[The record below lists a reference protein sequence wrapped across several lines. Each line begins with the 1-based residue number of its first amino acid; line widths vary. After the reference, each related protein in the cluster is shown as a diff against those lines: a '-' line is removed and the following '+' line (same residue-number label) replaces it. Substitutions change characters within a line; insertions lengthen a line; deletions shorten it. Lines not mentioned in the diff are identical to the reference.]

1 MESPLAASPFPPLG
15 SNQVSAL
22 GNLATSTTLDVPFP
36 SLLPSLRVDP
46 ESTPALFTRPSSYGS
61 RRVGE
66 RKGDGEYS
74 KSPGAAR
81 HDGRDRVEI
90 GLGHLF
96 GFINRSLLHH
106 LVNTNTTPKDSAFSS
121 HLVDGLGCRAELDLA
136 DRLPPSARKSE
147 LPNDSSFPM
156 GRFGRLTT
164 RPSHLAVSTPFSR
177 PNSSK
182 LQVCVVPGQSVSSG
196 AVLSVGT
203 DRSKL
208 SNQCTTQPSEPRPV
222 WTSPFLMAATRQ
234 DAGLTSLH
242 NGHAWSWASSQC
254 ELLQLGSLPACLQ
267 FCSDLESRLFSRREY
282 RTGVLYCTAQSTQE
296 ISPKLTEQMA
306 DNTIAFTTCRCGL
319 WFMVSGCLHC
329 QSKQTCHVLI

>member
-136 DRLPPSARKSE
+136 DRPPPLPA
-147 LPNDSSFPM
+147 NQSFPTTVHS
-156 GRFGRLTT
+156 RWAVSDVSRQDRLTSPSPLLSRGPT
-164 RPSHLAVSTPFSR
+164 RPSC
-177 PNSSK
+177 K
-182 LQVCVVPGQSVSSG
+182 CVWFLGSQSVQGLCSPSALTGRSSRIN
-196 AVLSVGT
+196 APHSPLSLARFG
-203 DRSKL
+203 
-208 SNQCTTQPSEPRPV
+208 PRR
-222 WTSPFLMAATRQ
+222 F
-234 DAGLTSLH
+234 
-242 NGHAWSWASSQC
+242 
-254 ELLQLGSLPACLQ
+254 
-267 FCSDLESRLFSRREY
+267 
-282 RTGVLYCTAQSTQE
+282 
-296 ISPKLTEQMA
+296 
-306 DNTIAFTTCRCGL
+306 
-319 WFMVSGCLHC
+319 
-329 QSKQTCHVLI
+329 

>member
-136 DRLPPSARKSE
+136 DRPPLCPQIRASQRQFIPDGPFRTSHDKTVSPRRLHSFLEAQLVQVASVWFLGSQSVQGLCSPSALTGR
-147 LPNDSSFPM
+147 SSRINAPHSPLSLA
-156 GRFGRLTT
+156 RFG
-164 RPSHLAVSTPFSR
+164 
-177 PNSSK
+177 
-182 LQVCVVPGQSVSSG
+182 
-196 AVLSVGT
+196 
-203 DRSKL
+203 
-208 SNQCTTQPSEPRPV
+208 PRR
-222 WTSPFLMAATRQ
+222 F
-234 DAGLTSLH
+234 
-242 NGHAWSWASSQC
+242 
-254 ELLQLGSLPACLQ
+254 
-267 FCSDLESRLFSRREY
+267 
-282 RTGVLYCTAQSTQE
+282 
-296 ISPKLTEQMA
+296 
-306 DNTIAFTTCRCGL
+306 
-319 WFMVSGCLHC
+319 
-329 QSKQTCHVLI
+329 

>member
-1 MESPLAASPFPPLG
+1 MDGHGVTSCSFPFPPLG

-106 LVNTNTTPKDSAFSS
+106 LVNTNTTPKDSAFTS

-136 DRLPPSARKSE
+136 DRPLCPQIRASQRQFIPDGPFRTSHDKTVSPRR
-147 LPNDSSFPM
+147 LHSFLEAQLVQVASVC
-156 GRFGRLTT
+156 G
-164 RPSHLAVSTPFSR
+164 SWAVS
-177 PNSSK
+177 
-182 LQVCVVPGQSVSSG
+182 
-196 AVLSVGT
+196 
-203 DRSKL
+203 
-208 SNQCTTQPSEPRPV
+208 
-222 WTSPFLMAATRQ
+222 
-234 DAGLTSLH
+234 
-242 NGHAWSWASSQC
+242 
-254 ELLQLGSLPACLQ
+254 Q
-267 FCSDLESRLFSRREY
+267 FRGCALRR
-282 RTGVLYCTAQSTQE
+282 
-296 ISPKLTEQMA
+296 
-306 DNTIAFTTCRCGL
+306 
-319 WFMVSGCLHC
+319 H
-329 QSKQTCHVLI
+329 